1 MSLALFTPPYG
12 KRALRKQHQKV
23 DTLTTAV
30 AWVIN
35 RPSSP
40 TQEFHVFCQHRCN
53 QVRLTCYL
61 VSGVKSQILHNSRQL
76 FPLEIHIALFCVH
89 FAFSLLCFAWPLCIK
104 LKIQL
109 PPKKNIF
116 ACFGPC
122 FVDKCKSSFLY
133 LFTKK
138 KYPFCYW
145 CKKNCHA
152 ADNYIF
158 LRSSKSC
165 WCHYFSLLKLQR
177 FLLTEGISRH
187 CN

>member
-109 PPKKNIF
+109 PPQKISLLVLVLVLWINVKAVSCI
-116 ACFGPC
+116 
-122 FVDKCKSSFLY
+122 Y
-133 LFTKK
+133 LPK

-158 LRSSKSC
+158 LRLSKSC